1 MRPGH
6 ASVTALQ
13 LRRRGL
19 LATLAGLSP
28 TLPALAAGTPAP
40 RPSPAMPA
48 AWGGMAAAAG
58 RGGMGGLAAQRGILF
73 GSTLTQGQVRES
85 AEMVRIATEE
95 MAMLVPGFEFK
106 WPGLRPGPWEF
117 DFSGA
122 DVMLDF
128 AETRRQAVR
137 GHALVWHGA
146 LPGWFGEGPPDAMG
160 MRTLL
165 RHHIT
170 TVAGRYAGRIHSWD
184 VVNEPVEPWD
194 NRPDGLRDSPFLRRM
209 GLDYIDLAFRWAAET
224 DPAARLVLNEYGVEM
239 ATPEQE
245 ARRTALLRLLEGML
259 RRGVPVHALGI
270 QAHLSAA
277 AWRDFDPAV
286 LRGFIRRVASL
297 GLECYVTELD
307 VTDRG
312 LPPEIEQRDAAVAR
326 TYREFLDAALAEPN
340 VTLVALWG
348 ISDRFTWMNDS
359 RFAQRED
366 GQPTRPHPFDQ
377 AFHPKPA
384 WGAIGD
390 ALRGA
395 PPR

>member
-1 MRPGH
+1 M
-6 ASVTALQ
+6 
-13 LRRRGL
+13 
-19 LATLAGLSP
+19 LAGLAGLSP
-28 TLPALAAGTPAP
+28 ALAAAA
-40 RPSPAMPA
+40 PSPAVPP
-48 AWGGMAAAAG
+48 AWGGMGQAAG

-73 GSTLTQGQVRES
+73 GATLTQGQVVES

-117 DFSGA
+117 DFTGA
-122 DVMLDF
+122 DAMLTF
-128 AETRRQAVR
+128 AEARQQAVR

-146 LPGWFGEGPPDAMG
+146 LPGWFGDGPADSMG

-209 GLDYIDLAFRWAAET
+209 GLDYIDLAFRWAAEA
-224 DPAARLVLNEYGVEM
+224 DPTARLALNEYGVEM
-239 ATPEQE
+239 ATPEQD
-245 ARRTALLRLLEGML
+245 ARRTALLTLLEGML

-286 LRGFIRRVASL
+286 LRGFIRRVAAL

-312 LPPEIEQRDAAVAR
+312 LPPEVAVRDAAVAH
-326 TYREFLDAALAEPN
+326 TYRTFLDAALAEPS

-359 RFAQRED
+359 RFARRED
-366 GQPTRPHPFDQ
+366 GLPTRPHPFDP
-377 AFHPKPA
+377 AFQPKPA

-395 PPR
+395 PRR

>member
-1 MRPGH
+1 M
-6 ASVTALQ
+6 Q
-13 LRRRGL
+13 LRRRRL
-19 LATLAGLSP
+19 LASLAGLAP
-28 TLPALAAGTPAP
+28 ALPALAAGGIPLAAQGGLPVAAPAG
-40 RPSPAMPA
+40 
-48 AWGGMAAAAG
+48 AWGGFEAAAVG
-58 RGGMGGLAAQRGILF
+58 GGMGGLAAQRGILF
-73 GSTLTQGQVRES
+73 GATLTQGQVAES
-85 AEMVRIATEE
+85 PEMVRIATEE

-117 DFSGA
+117 DFTGA
-122 DVMLDF
+122 DAMLAF
-128 AETRRQAVR
+128 AEARRQAVR

-146 LPGWFGEGPPDAMG
+146 LPGWFGEGPGDAMG

-165 RHHIT
+165 RHHID

-209 GLDYIDLAFRWAAET
+209 GLDYIDLAFRWAAAA

-245 ARRTALLRLLEGML
+245 ARRTALLALLEGML

-277 AWRDFDPAV
+277 AQKDFDPEV
-286 LRGFIRRVASL
+286 MRGFIRRVAGM

-312 LPPEIEQRDAAVAR
+312 LPPDVAMRDAAVAQ
-326 TYREFLDAALAEPN
+326 TYRSFLDAALAEPS

-348 ISDRFTWMNDS
+348 ISDHFTWMNDS
-359 RFAQRED
+359 QFARRED
-366 GQPTRPHPFDQ
+366 GLPTRPHPFDQ
-377 AFHPKPA
+377 AFQPKPA

-395 PPR
+395 PRR